1 MILRTVAA
9 QLLHGSLKEP
19 SVLHNKSLSS
29 VIFYHKK
36 KYPENFR
43 WIHKEMTE
51 KSKKKNPQKAKTFVW
66 EPIEGYNVEPRFL
79 TGTVSKPKKVKI
91 KRGTKSM
98 SIQI

>member
-1 MILRTVAA
+1 MGASRSLQSCTTKVWAVLYFIIKKNILKI
-9 QLLHGSLKEP
+9 SDESIKKWLKK
-19 SVLHNKSLSS
+19 V
-29 VIFYHKK
+29 
-36 KYPENFR
+36 
-43 WIHKEMTE
+43 
-51 KSKKKNPQKAKTFVW
+51 KKNPQKAKTFVW